1 MTLTLRYMHT
11 ADIPEVVNIEQASFR
26 PAWSADSY
34 RFEIN
39 RSECSFMVVLEAASA
54 QPMTGLRRLINRV
67 RGKEND
73 IQKREIVGFGG
84 LWKIEDEAHVS
95 TIASHPTY
103 RGKSYG
109 EILLAGMVHRAIDLG
124 AGYIVLE
131 VRVSNTVAQN
141 LYHKYHFDI
150 VDIKRGYYQNDNE
163 DAYDMRVEL
172 TPANRDKLLRLYAAV
187 RQKVPFTDT
196 YSTVKHPRL
205 GR

>member
-11 ADIPEVVNIEQASFR
+11 ADIPEVVAIERESFK
-26 PAWSADSY
+26 PAWSSDSY

-39 RSECSFMVVLEAASA
+39 RSECSYMVVLEQTIT
-54 QPMTGLRRLINRV
+54 QPTHGLRRLLNRV
-67 RGKEND
+67 RGKED
-73 IQKREIVGFGG
+73 ETERHAIVGFGG
-84 LWKIEDEAHVS
+84 LWKIEDEAHIS
-95 TIASHPTY
+95 TIASHPVY

-109 EILLAGMVHRAIDLG
+109 EILLAGMIHRAIDLG

-172 TPANRDKLLRLYAAV
+172 TSANREKLLKLYAAI
-187 RQKVPFTDT
+187 RAKVPFTDR

>member
-1 MTLTLRYMHT
+1 
-11 ADIPEVVNIEQASFR
+11 
-26 PAWSADSY
+26 
-34 RFEIN
+34 
-39 RSECSFMVVLEAASA
+39 MVVLEAITE
-54 QPMTGLRRLINRV
+54 QPSTGLWRILNRV
-67 RGKEND
+67 RGKEH
-73 IQKREIVGFGG
+73 QTAKRSLMGFGG
-84 LWKIEDEAHVS
+84 LWKIEDEAHIS
-95 TIASHPTY
+95 TIASHPQY

-109 EILLAGMVHRAIDLG
+109 EILLAGMIHRAIDMD

-150 VDIKRGYYQNDNE
+150 MDIKRGYYQNDNE

-172 TPANRDKLLRLYAAV
+172 TPANREKLLGLYAAIQ
-187 RQKVPFTDT
+187 QKVPFVDA

>member
-1 MTLTLRYMHT
+1 MTLTLRYMHN
-11 ADIPEVVNIEQASFR
+11 ADIPEVVSIEQASFR
-26 PAWSADSY
+26 PAWSSDSY

-39 RSECSFMVVLEAASA
+39 RSQCSYMVVLETAIE
-54 QPMTGLRRLINRV
+54 QPTTGLRRLINRV
-67 RGKEND
+67 RGKENGTV
-73 IQKREIVGFGG
+73 KNALLGFGG

-95 TIASHPTY
+95 TIASHPAY

-109 EILLAGMVHRAIDLG
+109 EILLAGMIRRAIDLE

-172 TPANRDKLLRLYAAV
+172 TPANRQKLLGLYAAIQ
-187 RQKVPFTDT
+187 QKVPFVDS
-196 YSTVKHPRL
+196 YSMVKHPRL
-205 GR
+205 NR